1 MVVDASAVLALLYRE
16 PFENI
21 APEEIAGSTIS
32 AVNLSEVLATLQ
44 SAGIAAAD
52 ATSATDALEMT
63 VVAFDIAHAEI
74 AATLRV
80 PTRGAGL
87 SLGDRA
93 CLATARIAAEP
104 AITADRAW
112 AGLDVG
118 VEVILIR

>member
-1 MVVDASAVLALLYRE
+1 MVVDASAVLALLRQE
-16 PFENI
+16 RFDKI

-44 SAGIAAAD
+44 SAGIADKDAIAA
-52 ATSATDALEMT
+52 TGALQMR
-63 VVAFDIAHAEI
+63 VVAFDAVHAE
-74 AATLRV
+74 AAARLRQ

-93 CLATARIAAEP
+93 CLATALLAGAP

-112 AGLDVG
+112 AGLGVG